1 MDPAWS
7 TFDKRVLYT
16 VYDITERLL
25 PGANAIGVMLGEGWF
40 KLRALRMQIHAEKEG
55 GQSVDVSTDGS
66 WKTMPCPIQSDS
78 VYGAEV
84 YDAPSRRPD
93 VRAGFDEAHW
103 KAASS
108 AQMMPPIRVVD
119 TMTPMKTTTP
129 RPGVYIFDL
138 GQNISGVVEMRVR
151 GPQGTRVQLRHA
163 ELLYDDGTLNVE
175 HCAPP

>member
-1 MDPAWS
+1 MRLRDARMD
-7 TFDKRVLYT
+7 
-16 VYDITERLL
+16 
-25 PGANAIGVMLGEGWF
+25 
-40 KLRALRMQIHAEKEG
+40 
-55 GQSVDVSTDGS
+55 
-66 WKTMPCPIQSDS
+66 
-78 VYGAEV
+78 
-84 YDAPSRRPD
+84 
-93 VRAGFDEAHW
+93 RAGFDDAHW

-119 TMTPMKTTTP
+119 TITLMKTTTP

-175 HCAPP
+175 HCAPPKLRTCIFCAAKAAWKSTSRSSLATVSAMWN

>member
-78 VYGAEV
+78 VYDAEV

-93 VRAGFDEAHW
+93 GPGRIRRRTLESRQFRANDVADSRGGYHHTDEDDH
-103 KAASS
+103 AASRRLH
-108 AQMMPPIRVVD
+108 IRSGPEHQRCGGNARTRTARD
-119 TMTPMKTTTP
+119 ACAASP
-129 RPGVYIFDL
+129 RGIAV
-138 GQNISGVVEMRVR
+138 
-151 GPQGTRVQLRHA
+151 
-163 ELLYDDGTLNVE
+163 
-175 HCAPP
+175 